1 MNERVLVGISGGVDS
16 SMAAALLVEQGYDV
30 IGVTLKL
37 YDYAELDF
45 EPPDGGCCTI
55 ELINDARSVCAR
67 LNVPHYVIDL
77 RDSFRKNVIDD
88 FIESYSRGT
97 TPNPC
102 INCNR
107 FIKWGEMLA
116 MAEKLG
122 CQYVATGHHARIE
135 RSGSEIHLLKGVDAE
150 KDQSYALW
158 GIRKEAL
165 AQTLLPVGEYTK
177 TEIREMA
184 RRRGLPNAER
194 PDSQEICFVPA
205 GNYADAVRRKRG
217 WDDDSLLPGPIFD
230 MSGKQIGEHKGY
242 AFYTI
247 GQRKGFG
254 VSAGVP
260 LYVTR
265 INAVDKSITVGTKEH
280 LYKRKFDVTDLNML
294 ADKDSIPEKV
304 IIKVRYR
311 HLGSRGQVDF
321 DDDSAVIS
329 FDEPERAITP
339 GQSAVIYND
348 GRVLGGGIIER
359 VLD

>member
-1 MNERVLVGISGGVDS
+1 
-16 SMAAALLVEQGYDV
+16 
-30 IGVTLKL
+30 
-37 YDYAELDF
+37 
-45 EPPDGGCCTI
+45 
-55 ELINDARSVCAR
+55 
-67 LNVPHYVIDL
+67 
-77 RDSFRKNVIDD
+77 
-88 FIESYSRGT
+88 
-97 TPNPC
+97 
-102 INCNR
+102 
-107 FIKWGEMLA
+107 MLA
-116 MAEKLG
+116 MAEKLD

-135 RSGSEIHLLKGVDAE
+135 RSGSDIRLLKGVDSE

-177 TEIREMA
+177 TKIREMA
-184 RRRGLPNAER
+184 RKRGFPNAER

-242 AFYTI
+242 AYYTI

-265 INAVDKSITVGTKEH
+265 INTADKSITVGTKEH
-280 LYKRKFDVTDLNML
+280 LYKRRFCVTDLNLL
-294 ADKDSIPEKV
+294 ADKGLIPDKV
-304 IIKVRYR
+304 TIKVRYR

-321 DDDSAVIS
+321 NGDSAVIS

-339 GQSAVIYND
+339 GQSAVIYDD

-359 VLD
+359 VLE